1 MNTKK
6 QLLCNQYVNSFL
18 GPVSLKSLSLKII
31 NLLLGFFI
39 ATILAT
45 IPGQTGD
52 WGIIGSSIIVGCGE
66 CISKYVY
73 QKRSKNLKLKKYYSI
88 LNDIKIGTIYG
99 LFVDSF
105 KLGS

>member
-1 MNTKK
+1 M
-6 QLLCNQYVNSFL
+6 
-18 GPVSLKSLSLKII
+18 
-31 NLLLGFFI
+31 

-52 WGIIGSSIIVGCGE
+52 WGIIGSSIIVGCAE
-66 CISKYVY
+66 YISKCVY
-73 QKRSKNLKLKKYYSI
+73 QKRSVNLSFRNYYDV
-88 LNDIKIGTIYG
+88 LNDIKIGIMYG

>member
-1 MNTKK
+1 M
-6 QLLCNQYVNSFL
+6 
-18 GPVSLKSLSLKII
+18 
-31 NLLLGFFI
+31 

-52 WGIIGSSIIVGCGE
+52 WGIIGSSIIVGCAE
-66 CISKYVY
+66 YISKYAY
-73 QKRSKNLKLKKYYSI
+73 QKRSTSLKLRNCYNV
-88 LNDIKIGTIYG
+88 LNDIKIGTMYG

>member
-1 MNTKK
+1 M
-6 QLLCNQYVNSFL
+6 
-18 GPVSLKSLSLKII
+18 
-31 NLLLGFFI
+31 

-52 WGIIGSSIIVGCGE
+52 WGIIGSSIIVGCAE
-66 CISKYVY
+66 HISRYTY
-73 QKRSKNLKLKKYYSI
+73 QRQSTSLKLRNCYNV
-88 LNDIKIGTIYG
+88 LNDIKIGTMYG